1 MRLHDKNKP
10 MRYWLDFKRNE
21 DGSVRIGV
29 GCNGLHMNTVEL
41 SALDV
46 ALLKEV
52 L

>member
-1 MRLHDKNKP
+1 MHDKDKP
-10 MRYWLDFKRNE
+10 LRYWLDFSREK

-29 GCNGLHMNTVEL
+29 GCNGLHMNTVHL
-41 SALDV
+41 SAENV